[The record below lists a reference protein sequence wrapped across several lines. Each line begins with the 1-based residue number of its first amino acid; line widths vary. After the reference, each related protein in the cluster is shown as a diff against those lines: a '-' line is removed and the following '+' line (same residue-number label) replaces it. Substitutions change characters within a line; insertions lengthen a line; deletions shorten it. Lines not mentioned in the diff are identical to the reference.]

1 LTGGAIRSDSH
12 YGRKTGSPLEKG
24 EIMLYD
30 VADKGMKTGNK
41 EPSLMHRRTKKE
53 GGFSLIEVLVTI
65 FILGAVCITLISVFI
80 YGFNLLAKT
89 KQTAVVTQVA
99 QFEVERYRN
108 MDFATIGVPP
118 ISAPLGTTTSTF
130 QELFNDD
137 ETSPYYFMFKKDG
150 SEYIPFLRN
159 GQETIVI
166 EDGSTINMDNNIKK
180 MTVTVVWDYRNR
192 TIAAG
197 DPMRKDVVTYF
208 SKDGIN
214 RR

>member
-1 LTGGAIRSDSH
+1 MEFS
-12 YGRKTGSPLEKG
+12 LEKG

-108 MDFATIGVPP
+108 MNFADTIPP
-118 ISAPLGTTTSTF
+118 GILPWITPGTTTSTF
-130 QELFNDD
+130 QTLFNNSGSN
-137 ETSPYYFMFKKDG
+137 ETSPYYFLFKKDG

-159 GQETIVI
+159 GQRTIVI
-166 EDGSTINMDNNIKK
+166 QAGDTINMDTNIKK

-192 TIAAG
+192 TIANG
-197 DPMRKDVVTYF
+197 NPMRKDVVTYF
-208 SKDGIN
+208 SQDGIN

>member
-1 LTGGAIRSDSH
+1 MITKLRKCAGKRGGR
-12 YGRKTGSPLEKG
+12 
-24 EIMLYD
+24 IMC
-30 VADKGMKTGNK
+30 KQK
-41 EPSLMHRRTKKE
+41 RRE
-53 GGFSLIEVLVTI
+53 AGFSLIEVLITI
-65 FILGAVCITLISVFI
+65 FILGIVSITLVSVFI

-89 KQTAVVTQVA
+89 KQTTQVTQVA

-108 MDFATIGVPP
+108 MNFDAI
-118 ISAPLGTTTSTF
+118 AAGTTTSTF
-130 QELFNDD
+130 QSLFNDD
-137 ETSPYYFMFKKDG
+137 ETSPYYFLFKKDG

-166 EDGSTINMDNNIKK
+166 EDGTTINMDGNIKK

-192 TIAAG
+192 TIALG
-197 DPMRKDVVTYF
+197 EPMRKDVVTYF

>member
-1 LTGGAIRSDSH
+1 
-12 YGRKTGSPLEKG
+12 
-24 EIMLYD
+24 MLYYN

-41 EPSLMHRRTKKE
+41 APNLMRRRTKNE
-53 GGFSLIEVLVTI
+53 DGFSLIEVLITI
-65 FILGAVCITLISVFI
+65 FILAAVCITLVSVFI

-99 QFEVERYRN
+99 QFEVEKYRN
-108 MDFATIGVPP
+108 MNFLDITP
-118 ISAPLGTTTSTF
+118 GTTTSTF
-130 QELFNDD
+130 QTLFNND

-166 EDGSTINMDNNIKK
+166 EDGTTINMDENIKK

>member
-1 LTGGAIRSDSH
+1 M
-12 YGRKTGSPLEKG
+12 GSPLEKG
-24 EIMLYD
+24 ENMLYYD

-41 EPSLMHRRTKKE
+41 EVRLMRRRTKKE
-53 GGFSLIEVLVTI
+53 GGFSLIEVLITI
-65 FILGAVCITLISVFI
+65 FILGVVCITLVSVFI

-99 QFEVERYRN
+99 QFEVEKYRN
-108 MDFATIGVPP
+108 MAFDSIPP
-118 ISAPLGTTTSTF
+118 LKDSPTRTFQTTSPF
-130 QELFNDD
+130 QTLFGNDED
-137 ETSPYYFMFKKDG
+137 SPYYFMFKKDG
-150 SEYIPFLRN
+150 NEYIPFLRN

-166 EDGSTINMDNNIKK
+166 EAGDSINMDKNIKK

-192 TIAAG
+192 TIAGG

>member
-1 LTGGAIRSDSH
+1 
-12 YGRKTGSPLEKG
+12 
-24 EIMLYD
+24 MLYYD

-41 EPSLMHRRTKKE
+41 EVRLMRRRTKKE
-53 GGFSLIEVLVTI
+53 GGFSLIEVLITI
-65 FILGAVCITLISVFI
+65 FILAIVCITLVSVFI

-99 QFEVERYRN
+99 QFEVEKYRN
-108 MDFATIGVPP
+108 LNFLDITP
-118 ISAPLGTTTSTF
+118 GTTTSTF
-130 QELFNDD
+130 QKLFSDDSYD

-150 SEYIPFLRN
+150 SDYIPFLRN

-166 EDGSTINMDNNIKK
+166 EDGSTINMDVNIKK

-192 TIAAG
+192 TIASG

>member
-12 YGRKTGSPLEKG
+12 YGRKIGFPLEKG

-53 GGFSLIEVLVTI
+53 GGFSLIEVLITI
-65 FILGAVCITLISVFI
+65 FILGAVCITLVSVFI

-99 QFEVERYRN
+99 QFEVESYRN
-108 MDFATIGVPP
+108 MNFVAITP
-118 ISAPLGTTTSTF
+118 GTTTSTF
-130 QELFNDD
+130 QKLFSDDSYD

-166 EDGSTINMDNNIKK
+166 EDGSTINMDKNIKK

-192 TIAAG
+192 TIAGG

>member
-1 LTGGAIRSDSH
+1 MKIS
-12 YGRKTGSPLEKG
+12 LEKG
-24 EIMLYD
+24 DKRLYY
-30 VADKGMKTGNK
+30 VIVDKGKNTGNK
-41 EPSLMHRRTKKE
+41 EVRLMRRRTDKE

-99 QFEVERYRN
+99 QFEVEKYRN
-108 MDFATIGVPP
+108 MDFAKIGVPP
-118 ISAPLGTTTSTF
+118 ISVPLGTTTSTF
-130 QELFNDD
+130 QTLFSND

-166 EDGSTINMDNNIKK
+166 EDGTTINMDGKIKK

-192 TIAAG
+192 TIASG

>member
-1 LTGGAIRSDSH
+1 
-12 YGRKTGSPLEKG
+12 
-24 EIMLYD
+24 MLYYD

-41 EPSLMHRRTKKE
+41 EVRLMRRRTKKE

-65 FILGAVCITLISVFI
+65 FILGVVCITLISVFI

-99 QFEVERYRN
+99 QFEVEKYRN
-108 MDFATIGVPP
+108 MNFLDITA
-118 ISAPLGTTTSTF
+118 GTTTSTF
-130 QELFNDD
+130 QALFDFKQD
-137 ETSPYYFMFKKDG
+137 ETNPYYFMFKKDG

-166 EDGSTINMDNNIKK
+166 EDGSTINMDENIKK

-192 TIAAG
+192 TIASG

>member
-1 LTGGAIRSDSH
+1 M
-12 YGRKTGSPLEKG
+12 GSPLEKG
-24 EIMLYD
+24 ENMLYYD

-41 EPSLMHRRTKKE
+41 EVRLMRRRTKKE
-53 GGFSLIEVLVTI
+53 GGFSLIEVLITI
-65 FILGAVCITLISVFI
+65 FILGVVCITLVSVFI

-99 QFEVERYRN
+99 QFEVEKYRN
-108 MDFATIGVPP
+108 MNFLDITT
-118 ISAPLGTTTSTF
+118 GTTTSTF
-130 QELFNDD
+130 QALFIDDSYD

-166 EDGSTINMDNNIKK
+166 EDGSTINMDVNIKK

-192 TIAAG
+192 TIASG

>member
-1 LTGGAIRSDSH
+1 MR
-12 YGRKTGSPLEKG
+12 RKT
-24 EIMLYD
+24 
-30 VADKGMKTGNK
+30 N
-41 EPSLMHRRTKKE
+41 KE
-53 GGFSLIEVLVTI
+53 GGFSLIEVLITI
-65 FILGAVCITLISVFI
+65 FILGIVCITLVSVFI

-99 QFEVERYRN
+99 QFEVEKYRN
-108 MDFATIGVPP
+108 MNFLDITA
-118 ISAPLGTTTSTF
+118 GTTTSTF
-130 QELFNDD
+130 QELFDVRQD
-137 ETSPYYFMFKKDG
+137 ETNPYYFLFKQDG
-150 SEYIPFLRN
+150 SGYIPFLRN

-166 EDGSTINMDNNIKK
+166 EDGTTINMDGNIKK

-192 TIAAG
+192 TIASG